1 MKFLLV
7 IAAFPTILNALT
19 LEEVK
24 TRADISHKKCFE
36 TTNANEDTVA
46 KIRSHDFSEDDPV
59 VREQILCY
67 SQEVGYMNSNGEMN
81 LEFMRR
87 RASPYINFA
96 EIDNDRKFSECTRP
110 KASDVPVDLFITR
123 LLKCLYTEFPD
134 VLLG

>member
-7 IAAFPTILNALT
+7 IAALTTILNALT
-19 LEEVK
+19 IEEME

-46 KIRSHDFSEDDPV
+46 KIRSNDFSEDDPV

-81 LEFMRR
+81 LELMRR
-87 RASPYINFA
+87 WASPYINFA
-96 EIDNDRKFSECTRP
+96 ENDNDRKFSECTRP
-110 KASDVPVDLFITR
+110 RASDVPVDLFITR
-123 LLKCLYTEFPD
+123 LMKCLHTEFHD
-134 VLLG
+134 VQLE

>member
-7 IAAFPTILNALT
+7 IAALTTILNALT
-19 LEEVK
+19 LEEMT

-67 SQEVGYMNSNGEMN
+67 TQEVGFMNSMGELN
-81 LEFMRR
+81 QEFMRR
-87 RASPYINFA
+87 RASSLINFA
-96 EIDNDRKFSECTRP
+96 ENDNDRKFSECTRP
-110 KASDVPVDLFITR
+110 RASDVPVDLFITR

-134 VLLG
+134 VLFV